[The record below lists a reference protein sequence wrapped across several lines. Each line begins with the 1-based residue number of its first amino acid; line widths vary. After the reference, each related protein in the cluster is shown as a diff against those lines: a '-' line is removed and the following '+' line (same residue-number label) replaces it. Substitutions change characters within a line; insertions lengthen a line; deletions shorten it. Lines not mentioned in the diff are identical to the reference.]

1 MAKNDQ
7 TNKPPKKFRTN
18 YSPAI
23 HVKQDFK
30 LPSLTKQS
38 MSKDCDINQILKQY
52 KQTGQLPDLI
62 KTNPQ
67 YGDFS
72 NPLDYQDSLNQ
83 VIKAQEQFAALPSH
97 VRSRFANDP
106 VQFLAFATNEAN
118 GEELIRLGLATKRP
132 ETQPEASEPASKTK
146 PAKGAAEPQPDPVS
160 DKP

>member
-7 TNKPPKKFRTN
+7 TNTRPKFRTN
-18 YSPAI
+18 YSPA
-23 HVKQDFK
+23 VKITMDFK
-30 LPSLTKQS
+30 LPSRTKQS

-72 NPLDYQDSLNQ
+72 SPLDYQESLNQ
-83 VIKAQEQFAALPSH
+83 VLLAQEQFAALPSH

-118 GEELIRLGLATKRP
+118 AEELIRLGLATKRNIDDP
-132 ETQPEASEPASKTK
+132 QASEPAPKTK
-146 PAKGAAEPQPDPVS
+146 PAKGAAPPQPDPVS
-160 DKP
+160 DKA